1 MYELDRYFRLYF
13 LIVATIFGI
22 HFLSG
27 CKANPSEAIKDTTG
41 KRDGSEDD
49 FFRRKESE
57 EAVILF
63 YGNSLTAGYGLE
75 EEFAFPAIIQ
85 DSIDARGLAYTVINA
100 GLSGETTA
108 GGRSRLSWVLQNRV
122 DIFVLELG
130 ANDMLRG
137 LDLNTTRKNLEDMIK
152 EVRSSWPEAIIILCG
167 MEAAPNMGSEYAKA
181 FSSMYRELADIHST
195 GFIPFL
201 LDGVAAVP
209 ELNLPDLKHPNEE
222 GHRLVAQNVWKVLK
236 IYLNSES

>member
-1 MYELDRYFRLYF
+1 MHELDRYFKLYF
-13 LIVATIFGI
+13 LLLATMFGI

-27 CKANPSEAIKDTTG
+27 CKTNPSEPVETTAG
-41 KRDGSEDD
+41 ETDGSEEI
-49 FFRRKESE
+49 FFRRNESE

-75 EEFAFPAIIQ
+75 EDVAFPAIIQ
-85 DSIDARGLAYTVINA
+85 DSINARGLPYRVINA

-137 LDLNTTRKNLEDMIK
+137 LDLNATRKNLESMIF
-152 EVRSSWPEAIIILCG
+152 EVRSSWPKAVIILCG
-167 MEAAPNMGSEYAKA
+167 MEAAPNMGAEYTKA
-181 FSSMYRELADIHST
+181 FSSMYRELADTYST
-195 GFIPFL
+195 GYIPFL

-209 ELNLPDLKHPNEE
+209 HLNLPDLKHPNEE
-222 GHRLVAQNVWKVLK
+222 GHKLVAQNVWKVLK